1 MPPDSPG
8 SLRRRGPGRPAGG
21 QGGEGRQALLRAA
34 RELMAEKGSPRV
46 TVREVAERAGVQPAL
61 VNYYFGGKQGLLQ
74 AVVSLVAG
82 RLLERVQEG
91 VAQEG
96 SVEERLRSIMQ
107 AAVGILADD
116 PYAPRLIAEQVLF
129 GADQVIDDF
138 VERFARRNL
147 ETIRGLLEAG
157 RDAGALREVEP
168 MFLVPALFGS
178 CLFFFL
184 AAPIM
189 RRLYDVTEIT
199 PELAE
204 RFADYVLD
212 VVLHGIATQPET
224 PA

>member
-1 MPPDSPG
+1 MVPDTPND
-8 SLRRRGPGRPAGG
+8 LRRRGPGRPPGG
-21 QGGEGRQALLRAA
+21 QGREGQQALLRAA
-34 RELMAEKGSPRV
+34 RELMAAKGSPRV

-61 VNYYFGGKQGLLQ
+61 VNYYFGGKEGLLR
-74 AVVSLVAG
+74 AVASLVAG
-82 RLLERVQEG
+82 RLLERVQAG

-96 SVEERLRSIMQ
+96 SVEERLRSIMH
-107 AAVGILADD
+107 ATVGILADD

-129 GADQVIDDF
+129 GADEVIDEF

-147 ETIRGLLEAG
+147 ETIHGLLDAG
-157 RDAGALREVEP
+157 REAGALREVEP

-189 RRLYDVTEIT
+189 RRLYGVSEIT

-212 VVLHGIATQPET
+212 ATLHGIATRPET
-224 PA
+224 AS

>member
-1 MPPDSPG
+1 MPPG
-8 SLRRRGPGRPAGG
+8 SSSTSRRRGPGRPAGG
-21 QGGEGRQALLRAA
+21 QGGEGQQALLLAA

-74 AVVSLVAG
+74 AVASLVAG

-138 VERFARRNL
+138 VEVMDDIGMNPSKEF
-147 ETIRGLLEAG
+147 
-157 RDAGALREVEP
+157 
-168 MFLVPALFGS
+168 
-178 CLFFFL
+178 
-184 AAPIM
+184 
-189 RRLYDVTEIT
+189 
-199 PELAE
+199 
-204 RFADYVLD
+204 
-212 VVLHGIATQPET
+212 
-224 PA
+224 

>member
-1 MPPDSPG
+1 M
-8 SLRRRGPGRPAGG
+8 
-21 QGGEGRQALLRAA
+21 
-34 RELMAEKGSPRV
+34 
-46 TVREVAERAGVQPAL
+46 AERAGVQPAL
-61 VNYYFGGKQGLLQ
+61 VNYYFGSKQGLLQ
-74 AVVSLVAG
+74 AVASLVAG
-82 RLLERVQEG
+82 RLLERVQAG

-96 SVEERLRSIMQ
+96 SVEERLRSIMR

-129 GADQVIDDF
+129 GEDEVIDDF

-189 RRLYDVTEIT
+189 RRLYEVAEIT

-224 PA
+224 AS